1 MRIGEVA
8 QRIGCRTSAIRYYER
23 IGLLPGTA
31 RVCGQRMYGPAVLD
45 RLAVIAYARRA
56 GYSLEEIRQLFT
68 GFTPRVAAGRRWR
81 ALAQKKLREI
91 DAAIAALRE
100 MQKLVRRSLRCRCL
114 DLEQC
119 GRRIRSS

>member
-1 MRIGEVA
+1 
-8 QRIGCRTSAIRYYER
+8 
-23 IGLLPGTA
+23 
-31 RVCGQRMYGPAVLD
+31 MYGPAVLD